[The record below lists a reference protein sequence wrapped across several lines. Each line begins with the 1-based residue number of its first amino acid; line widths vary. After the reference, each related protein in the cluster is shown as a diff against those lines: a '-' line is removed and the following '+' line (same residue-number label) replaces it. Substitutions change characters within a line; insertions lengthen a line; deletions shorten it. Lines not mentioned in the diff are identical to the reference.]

1 MTACRGFVLPMP
13 APVARRVV
21 VVAGPTAVGKS
32 ALGMRLCEALPGELV
47 SVDSVQVR
55 ATADAGLH
63 VGAQHSGHT
72 CTRARQHSKCPSPH
86 TPAGMVAPWAQ
97 VYRGLQIGANKPSA
111 VERART
117 AHHLIDVA
125 ELSDDYTAG
134 TFYADAL
141 TAVDEV
147 VGCGRGGAEPAGRAR
162 DSRHATPRPQVLSR
176 GKTPVLV
183 GGTSMYLRWL
193 VHGRP
198 TAPRSDPAVA
208 AAARDALQPYQEAAD
223 WEGGLA
229 LLRALD
235 GPRAAQLSVRVSLL
249 ACAPSG
255 PRLGRQPQLS
265 RR

>member
-72 CTRARQHSKCPSPH
+72 CTRTRQHSKCPSPH
-86 TPAGMVAPWAQ
+86 TSALAQ

-134 TFYADAL
+134 TFYAD
-141 TAVDEV
+141 TA
-147 VGCGRGGAEPAGRAR
+147 
-162 DSRHATPRPQVLSR
+162 T
-176 GKTPVLV
+176 
-183 GGTSMYLRWL
+183 
-193 VHGRP
+193 
-198 TAPRSDPAVA
+198 
-208 AAARDALQPYQEAAD
+208 
-223 WEGGLA
+223 
-229 LLRALD
+229 
-235 GPRAAQLSVRVSLL
+235 
-249 ACAPSG
+249 
-255 PRLGRQPQLS
+255 
-265 RR
+265 